1 MILAFRRAASP
12 YDEVTVKLGGLFM
25 HKVYRF
31 TNADTGE
38 AFSATG
44 YELSTKGMRLKI
56 AAPRQSLLWRYE

>member
-1 MILAFRRAASP
+1 M
-12 YDEVTVKLGGLFM
+12 TVKLGGLFM

-38 AFSATG
+38 TFSATG

-56 AAPRQSLLWRYE
+56 AEPRQSLLWRYE